1 MATYW
6 GVSLFKRILNFSKE
20 TAPPMDLRG
29 APRHPVGQTFPFKA
43 VLTLA
48 AHDGEGNPIPGD
60 DKGQDWAGRLTS
72 LSATGASMQ
81 LHAAAAAIRAEPCKF
96 KLSLDGYLL
105 EIPASVAHFRCYPQ
119 HALCGFSFNFPSF
132 DVQKSFLQV
141 LEPVAIGA
149 SLKPV
154 EEKAV
159 KQDAPGL
166 FKEQFTGHS
175 AMLTV
180 WRQGASAAGALHGFD
195 LRMNEYGVRWS
206 EGQPELETYGLAKA
220 EGGRKNAAPVPTKLS
235 DAQQEEVR
243 WLFCLAVPNLGKG
256 VPADVR
262 KFLGKLVA

>member
-1 MATYW
+1 M
-6 GVSLFKRILNFSKE
+6 SLFKSILNFTKE
-20 TAPPMDLRG
+20 TAEPKDARA
-29 APRHPVGQTFPFKA
+29 APRHPVGQAFPFKA
-43 VLTLA
+43 VVTLA
-48 AHDGEGNPIPGD
+48 AHDGEGVLIPGD
-60 DKGQDWAGRLTS
+60 DKAQDWAGRLTT
-72 LSATGASMQ
+72 LSATGASIQ
-81 LHAAAAAIRAEPCKF
+81 LHAAATANRGEPCKF

-105 EIPASVAHFRCYPQ
+105 EIPATIAHFRSQPQ
-119 HALCGFSFNFPSF
+119 HALCGFSFNFPNF
-132 DVQKSFLQV
+132 EVQKSFLQV
-141 LEPVAIGA
+141 LEPVALGA

-175 AMLTV
+175 AMLTI
-180 WRQGASAAGALHGFD
+180 WRQGGTNIGALHGFD

-206 EGQPELETYGLAKA
+206 EGQPELETYGLAPA
-220 EGGRKNAAPVPTKLS
+220 EGGKKNAPPVLTKLS

-256 VPADVR
+256 VPSDVR

>member
-1 MATYW
+1 M
-6 GVSLFKRILNFSKE
+6 SLFKRILNFSKA
-20 TAPPMDLRG
+20 TAAPKDSRA
-29 APRHPVGQTFPFKA
+29 APRHTVGQAFPFKA
-43 VLTLA
+43 VLALA
-48 AHDGEGNPIPGD
+48 AHDGDGVLIPGE
-60 DKGQDWAGRLTS
+60 DKAQDWAGRLSS
-72 LSATGASMQ
+72 LSATGASIQ
-81 LHAAAAAIRAEPCKF
+81 LHAAAIAKRGEPCKF
-96 KLSLDGYLL
+96 KLSLDGYRL

-119 HALCGFSFNFPSF
+119 HALCGFSFNFPNF
-132 DVQKSFLQV
+132 AVQKSFLQV

-154 EEKAV
+154 DDRAV

-175 AMLTV
+175 AMLTT
-180 WRQGASAAGALHGFD
+180 WRQGTLASGPLHGFD

-206 EGQPELETYGLAKA
+206 EGQPELETYGLGRT
-220 EGGRKNAAPVPTKLS
+220 EGRRKNAAVVLTKLS

-243 WLFCLAVPNLGKG
+243 WLFCLAVPNLSKS